1 MSDLSENKHDNID
14 PSQEKGAPENDTPEK
29 GTIDDQFSEK
39 ADEMADALGVGPE
52 EAIGLEIDTQD
63 EESHELNRP
72 PSQPDNFSTTTLDDI
87 DKKLDLLSQ
96 EFQEKLKNDSLKEKI
111 IDGLHNELQE
121 YKKDIFKKQF
131 RSLILDL
138 INIIDDLR
146 KLSEHHR
153 TKEVLDGDFKKL
165 LGQLEL
171 IPSDLED
178 IFKNHGI
185 TPFACSG
192 DNFDPK
198 RQKVLKKV
206 ETRNKASDKTIAKS
220 LRPGY
225 EWDGWVIRPEMV
237 EACIYKKPQDE

>member
-1 MSDLSENKHDNID
+1 MSDLSENKNNNIG
-14 PSQEKGAPENDTPEK
+14 PVQEKGTPEK
-29 GTIDDQFSEK
+29 GTMDDQFSER
-39 ADEMADALGVGPE
+39 ADEIADALEEGPE
-52 EAIGLEIDTQD
+52 EVIGIELDARD
-63 EESHELNRP
+63 EESQEINP
-72 PSQPDNFSTTTLDDI
+72 PSSQTDNFIMTKLDDV

-111 IDGLHNELQE
+111 IDDLHNELQE

-131 RSLILDL
+131 RSMILDL

-146 KLSEHHR
+146 KLSKHHR
-153 TKEVLDGDFKKL
+153 EKGAPDNDFEKL

-185 TPFACSG
+185 TPFTCSG

-198 RQKVLKKV
+198 RQKILNKV
-206 ETRNKASDKTIAKS
+206 ETMDKASDKTIAKS

-237 EACIYKKPQDE
+237 EACIYKEPQDE

>member
-1 MSDLSENKHDNID
+1 MNDLSENKNDNIE
-14 PSQEKGAPENDTPEK
+14 PSQEKGAPEK
-29 GTIDDQFSEK
+29 GTMDDQFSGGAE
-39 ADEMADALGVGPE
+39 EIADAPE
-52 EAIGLEIDTQD
+52 VENEEVIGIELDAQD
-63 EESHELNRP
+63 EESQDIGQAS
-72 PSQPDNFSTTTLDDI
+72 SQPDSFSITKLDDI

-96 EFQEKLKNDSLKEKI
+96 EFQEKLKNDSVKEKI
-111 IDGLHNELQE
+111 IDDLHNELQE

-131 RSLILDL
+131 RSMILDL

-153 TKEVLDGDFKKL
+153 KKEALEGDFEKL
-165 LGQLEL
+165 LGQLDL

-185 TPFACSG
+185 TPFTCSG

-206 ETRNKASDKTIAKS
+206 ETMDKASDKTIAKS

-225 EWDGWVIRPEMV
+225 QWDGWVIRPEMV
-237 EACIYKKPQDE
+237 EACIYKEPQDE

>member
-1 MSDLSENKHDNID
+1 M
-14 PSQEKGAPENDTPEK
+14 
-29 GTIDDQFSEK
+29 
-39 ADEMADALGVGPE
+39 
-52 EAIGLEIDTQD
+52 
-63 EESHELNRP
+63 
-72 PSQPDNFSTTTLDDI
+72 
-87 DKKLDLLSQ
+87 
-96 EFQEKLKNDSLKEKI
+96 
-111 IDGLHNELQE
+111 
-121 YKKDIFKKQF
+121 
-131 RSLILDL
+131 ILDL

-146 KLSEHHR
+146 KLSKHHR
-153 TKEVLDGDFKKL
+153 EKGALDNDFEKL

-185 TPFACSG
+185 TPFTCSG

-206 ETRNKASDKTIAKS
+206 ETMDKASDKTIAKS

-237 EACIYKKPQDE
+237 EACIYKGPQAE

>member
-1 MSDLSENKHDNID
+1 MSDLSENNNDNIE
-14 PSQEKGAPENDTPEK
+14 PSQEKGTM
-29 GTIDDQFSEK
+29 DDQFSER
-39 ADEMADALGVGPE
+39 ADEIADALEVGPE
-52 EAIGLEIDTQD
+52 EGPEEVIGIELEARD
-63 EESHELNRP
+63 EESREIDQP
-72 PSQPDNFSTTTLDDI
+72 PSQTDNFSMTKLDEI

-131 RSLILDL
+131 RSMILDL

-146 KLSEHHR
+146 KLSKHHR
-153 TKEVLDGDFKKL
+153 EKGARDNDFEKL

-185 TPFACSG
+185 TPFICSG

-198 RQKVLKKV
+198 RQKIFKKV
-206 ETRNKASDKTIAKS
+206 ETMDKASDKTIAKS

-237 EACIYKKPQDE
+237 EACIYKEPQDE